1 MEIACSRRY
10 STRWRNTVNSLENEV
25 VARTLTQLH
34 KEAEVAD
41 TEFIT
46 RLMEIV
52 KAQGLTIEQFVSQ
65 RMASEREDYKETL
78 QRNAANFLAVSPD
91 YGRFVYA
98 LARVRKA
105 TRIVEFGTSMGVS
118 TIYLAAALRDNG
130 GGHLIGSEFVP
141 SKADRARENLAIAG
155 LADLVDIRQGDAMET
170 LKDVGGK
177 VDLLLIDGAFSLYLP
192 VLKLLEPQLN
202 PAAVVLAENAFD
214 KAYVDYVR
222 DPVHGYISMALPKS
236 QEDRGNQFS
245 VKVGW

>member
-1 MEIACSRRY
+1 
-10 STRWRNTVNSLENEV
+10 VNSLENGV

-34 KEAEVAD
+34 EEAEAAD
-41 TEFIT
+41 REFIAN
-46 RLMEIV
+46 LMEIV

-78 QRNAANFLAVSPD
+78 QRNSANFLAVSPD

-98 LARVRKA
+98 FARVRKA

-236 QEDRGNQFS
+236 QEDRGNEFS
-245 VKVGW
+245 VRVG